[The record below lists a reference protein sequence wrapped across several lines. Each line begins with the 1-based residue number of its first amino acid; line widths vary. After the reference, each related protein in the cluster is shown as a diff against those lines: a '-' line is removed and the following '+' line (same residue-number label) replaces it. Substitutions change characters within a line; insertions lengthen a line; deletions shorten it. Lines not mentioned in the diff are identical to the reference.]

1 MFPRINNIEFPFN
14 YLLSINFGE
23 CRLCDYNGGTMDT
36 IPDIY
41 RLQHHYSEQ
50 HPVTKH
56 LDSWTQKISD
66 QLGEK
71 TIAIFHPDR
80 CNQDDCKAMR
90 LERKQVE
97 QQQNGQFP
105 QQFEYKMKVCMVKSH
120 ASFFPGQ
127 LDEPDLEQ
135 FEIFF
140 CIDHFNG
147 VVIDMINLFGNFGLM
162 YMFQIGMDNPKLR
175 QKYLPLALIR
185 SIKAK
190 GMVPKNINVTTTCAS
205 LPNPEDKETA
215 IAALSAL
222 VRNLQRKNLKLKTI
236 NIQLQR
242 GGATN
247 SINNEPEETE
257 LERENE
263 ELTNEQ
269 TPAVEEEEEESS
281 DEESNR
287 QVSPEQALNTA
298 FDNLIR
304 KINND
309 TATQKNPLSLD
320 LTVQNS
326 LLNKPST
333 SKMADLTSTAPPLK
347 KIKMELPIV
356 VAASTPKVTK
366 TSNKYTRRK
375 LLNNDTDKPFQCD
388 QCDGAFGHKQS
399 LARHKK
405 QNHNNTN

>member
-127 LDEPDLEQ
+127 LDEQDLEQ
-135 FEIFF
+135 FKIFF

-257 LERENE
+257 LEREEE

-269 TPAVEEEEEESS
+269 TPAVEEEEESS

-298 FDNLIR
+298 FDDFIR
-304 KINND
+304 EINNQND
-309 TATQKNPLSLD
+309 TATQNNRLPLD
-320 LTVQNS
+320 LTVENS
-326 LLNKPST
+326 SLNEPST

-347 KIKMELPIV
+347 KLNWNHQMLLLLVLQRLP
-356 VAASTPKVTK
+356 KH
-366 TSNKYTRRK
+366 
-375 LLNNDTDKPFQCD
+375 Q
-388 QCDGAFGHKQS
+388 
-399 LARHKK
+399 
-405 QNHNNTN
+405 TNIQEGSY